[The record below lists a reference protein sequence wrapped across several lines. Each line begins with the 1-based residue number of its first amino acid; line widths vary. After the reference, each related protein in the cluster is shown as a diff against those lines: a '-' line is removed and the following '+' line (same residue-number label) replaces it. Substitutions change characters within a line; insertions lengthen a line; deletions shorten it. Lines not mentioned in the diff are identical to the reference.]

1 MDYSLIIGI
10 PFFILFAHLIA
21 EYIGRKRE
29 IGYMK
34 TVFWCMMLSPIA
46 GFFIALSS
54 SKLEEEEDQE
64 EYAVIENTAVENKSG
79 KKKVRVKKKIKR
91 EPF

>member
-10 PFFILFAHLIA
+10 PFFILFANLIA
-21 EYIGRKRE
+21 EQIGRKRE

-34 TVFWCMMLSPIA
+34 TVFWCLMLSPIA

-54 SKLEEEEDQE
+54 PKLEEEEEQE
-64 EYAVIENTAVENKSG
+64 ENSGIENATVENKSG
-79 KKKVRVKKKIKR
+79 KRKVRVKKKIRR